1 MEDGLKIS
9 ELTQLT
15 TLNGEG
21 SIPIV
26 NNNETK
32 KINIVD
38 LIYPV
43 GAIYMS
49 VSSTSPAT
57 FFGGTWVQIKDTFLL
72 SAGDTYTAGNT
83 GGESTHTLTANEL
96 PQITGSFSTS
106 DNMLV
111 NTLPSNTI
119 ATATGV
125 FTRGV
130 RSQTQVS
137 GPTSSSATGQGVQNS
152 INMSFGANQAHNNMP
167 PYLVVYVWKRTA

>member
-1 MEDGLKIS
+1 MEDGVKIS

-15 TLNGEG
+15 ALNGEG

-26 NNNETK
+26 SNNETK
-32 KINIVD
+32 KISVVD

-49 VSSTSPAT
+49 VNNTNPTSL
-57 FFGGTWVQIKDTFLL
+57 FGGTWVQIKDTFLL

-106 DNMLV
+106 DNVLV
-111 NTLPSNTI
+111 NSLPSNTI

-137 GPTSSSATGQGVQNS
+137 GTTSSVAEGQGVQNS
-152 INMSFGANQAHNNMP
+152 INMAFGGGQAHNIMP

>member
-21 SIPIV
+21 LIPIV
-26 NNNETK
+26 SNNETK
-32 KINIVD
+32 KISIVD

-49 VSSTSPAT
+49 VNSTNPSAI
-57 FFGGTWVQIKDTFLL
+57 FGGTWVQIKDTFLL

-83 GGESTHTLTANEL
+83 GGEATHTLTANEL

-106 DNMLV
+106 DNVLV
-111 NTLPSNTI
+111 NSLPSNTI

-125 FTRGV
+125 FTRGA
-130 RSQTQVS
+130 RNQTQVS
-137 GPTSSSATGQGVQNS
+137 GTTSSVAEGQGVQNS
-152 INMSFGANQAHNNMP
+152 INMAFGGGQAHNIMP